1 MNQVQKKISSY
12 NLSILVFLLLSS
24 SISLAQVIEDK
35 LSVIQIFDIDTKETL
50 QNATIVIYSN
60 PNEEAF
66 FFNTSEN
73 GSITIDVK
81 NEIVKI
87 SVYLMGYENYSTVNP
102 KDFGQGKL
110 KIYLKKSIDELD
122 TVVLNGK
129 KSIIITKD
137 TITYRTDFY
146 KTGQERKLKDIL
158 KKLPGLEVDRNG
170 NVTSNGKSVKR
181 LLVEGKAFFTGDEKL
196 GVNNIPAD
204 AVDEV
209 QLLDNYSEVAML
221 KQFEDTDELVM
232 NIKLK
237 EDKKRFVFGDVTAGA
252 GYKERYKIN
261 PALFYYSP
269 EYAANFI
276 GDLNNN
282 GVKSFTSKDYIDFNG
297 GILNISPTEYFKLN
311 SDQFAQFLSNRDFTN
326 SVDRFGAGSYRKSW
340 KKTDLSGYVIFNDAN
355 ISTASQTIN
364 EYQTDAPF
372 TENRKSNGEQDAR
385 FLIAK
390 VDLKNQASKTKDLRI
405 NSLIK
410 FNNATDFDRIVS
422 QSTVQNTF
430 LESDS
435 KIQSFSSSTNLLY
448 TSEINKKHTYS
459 IQANVDF
466 EDNTSNYLWNTDR
479 LILSGLIPLEQD
491 DQVEIIQDIKN
502 SNFNIG
508 STFKHYY
515 KISSNTQLQSSLT
528 GNYLPNSLE
537 TTSVQLR
544 DDTTSNSFGQSGF
557 DVDLN
562 YNVFRSIVGTELR
575 TEQGKFTFKP
585 GLFFQYF
592 NQEIEQTDQ
601 VNRSQWFFA
610 PKLRVQYDITNSER
624 LYFNFNRNI
633 SVPNSQQLV
642 DRFFL
647 SSFNAVTSGN
657 PQLDYRISERYSLRY
672 SKFNLY
678 KGLSLNAGISY
689 NNQIQGIKSTTVLQG
704 IDQIRNYINFG
715 LDEKS
720 LNANFSINKTLGNI
734 KYGLNSSH
742 GFSNYYQIL
751 NEAIN
756 ENKTQNTSIGLTVKT
771 LFDQLPTLS
780 LSYQKTFNDYDTSI
794 NTINTFQDRFAANLD
809 YEFLNDFVFEF
820 SYNLNLYQN
829 ESIGVD
835 NQFDDS
841 YFSLSYDP
849 ENTPWSYKLTGTNL
863 FDNQFKQEN
872 SFNDFLITDRQ
883 TFLQPRIIMLEL
895 SYKL

>member
-1 MNQVQKKISSY
+1 M
-12 NLSILVFLLLSS
+12 
-24 SISLAQVIEDK
+24 
-35 LSVIQIFDIDTKETL
+35 
-50 QNATIVIYSN
+50 
-60 PNEEAF
+60 
-66 FFNTSEN
+66 
-73 GSITIDVK
+73 
-81 NEIVKI
+81 
-87 SVYLMGYENYSTVNP
+87 
-102 KDFGQGKL
+102 
-110 KIYLKKSIDELD
+110 
-122 TVVLNGK
+122 
-129 KSIIITKD
+129 
-137 TITYRTDFY
+137 
-146 KTGQERKLKDIL
+146 
-158 KKLPGLEVDRNG
+158 
-170 NVTSNGKSVKR
+170 
-181 LLVEGKAFFTGDEKL
+181 
-196 GVNNIPAD
+196 
-204 AVDEV
+204 
-209 QLLDNYSEVAML
+209 
-221 KQFEDTDELVM
+221 
-232 NIKLK
+232 
-237 EDKKRFVFGDVTAGA
+237 
-252 GYKERYKIN
+252 
-261 PALFYYSP
+261 
-269 EYAANFI
+269 
-276 GDLNNN
+276 
-282 GVKSFTSKDYIDFNG
+282 
-297 GILNISPTEYFKLN
+297 
-311 SDQFAQFLSNRDFTN
+311 
-326 SVDRFGAGSYRKSW
+326 
-340 KKTDLSGYVIFNDAN
+340 
-355 ISTASQTIN
+355 
-364 EYQTDAPF
+364 
-372 TENRKSNGEQDAR
+372 
-385 FLIAK
+385 
-390 VDLKNQASKTKDLRI
+390 
-405 NSLIK
+405 
-410 FNNATDFDRIVS
+410 
-422 QSTVQNTF
+422 
-430 LESDS
+430 
-435 KIQSFSSSTNLLY
+435 
-448 TSEINKKHTYS
+448 
-459 IQANVDF
+459 
-466 EDNTSNYLWNTDR
+466 
-479 LILSGLIPLEQD
+479 
-491 DQVEIIQDIKN
+491 
-502 SNFNIG
+502 
-508 STFKHYY
+508 
-515 KISSNTQLQSSLT
+515 QSSLT

>member
-1 MNQVQKKISSY
+1 MKLRKLHLFLFLLSIQCFSQQFKFSGSVIDKASGEKIS
-12 NLSILVFLLLSS
+12 NALVVLTELTENQLVSFVFTNNQGLFVKELENKKYMVEIKHLGHITVIDSVLVDRNIQRSFHLNRKTEVLDQIFLITESRFN
-24 SISLAQVIEDK
+24 VKKD
-35 LSVIQIFDIDTKETL
+35 SVIYNVD
-50 QNATIVIYSN
+50 Y
-60 PNEEAF
+60 
-66 FFNTSEN
+66 
-73 GSITIDVK
+73 
-81 NEIVKI
+81 
-87 SVYLMGYENYSTVNP
+87 
-102 KDFGQGKL
+102 
-110 KIYLKKSIDELD
+110 
-122 TVVLNGK
+122 
-129 KSIIITKD
+129 
-137 TITYRTDFY
+137 YR
-146 KTGQERKLKDIL
+146 TGQEKKLKDIL

-311 SDQFAQFLSNRDFTN
+311 SDQFAQFLNNRDFTN

-340 KKTDLSGYVIFNDAN
+340 KKSDLSGYVIFNDAN

-364 EYQTDAPF
+364 EYQTDTPF
-372 TENRKSNGEQDAR
+372 KENRQSNGEQDGR

-390 VDLKNQASKTKDLRI
+390 VDLKNQPSKTKDLRI

-410 FNNATDFDRIVS
+410 FNNATDFDRLVS

-435 KIQSFSSSTNLLY
+435 EIQSFSSSTNLLY

-459 IQANVDF
+459 IQANVDVQ
-466 EDNTSNYLWNTDR
+466 DNTSNYLWNTDR

-491 DQVEIIQDIKN
+491 DQVEIVQDLKN

-508 STFKHYY
+508 STLKHYY

-528 GNYLPNSLE
+528 GNYLPNTLE
-537 TTSVQLR
+537 TTSFQLR
-544 DDTTSNSFGQSGF
+544 DDTSTNSFNPSGF

-562 YNVFRSIVGTELR
+562 YNVFRSILGTELR

-585 GLFFQYF
+585 SLLFQYF
-592 NQEIEQTDQ
+592 NQQIDQTDQ

-642 DRFFL
+642 DRLFL

-678 KGLSLNAGISY
+678 KGLSLNAGLSY

-704 IDQIRNYINFG
+704 IDQIRNYIDFG

-734 KYGLNSSH
+734 KYGFNSSH
-742 GFSNYYQIL
+742 RFSNYYQIL
-751 NEAIN
+751 NEEIN
-756 ENKTQNTSIGLTVKT
+756 ENKTQNTSIGLTIKT

-780 LSYQKTFNDYDTSI
+780 LSYQKTFNNYDTSI

-820 SYNLNLYQN
+820 SYNLNLYKN

-841 YFSLSYDP
+841 FFSLSYDP
-849 ENTPWSYKLTGTNL
+849 ENTPWTYKLTGTNL
-863 FDNQFKQEN
+863 FDNRFRQVN

-883 TFLQPRIIMLEL
+883 TFLQPRIVMFEL

>member
-1 MNQVQKKISSY
+1 
-12 NLSILVFLLLSS
+12 
-24 SISLAQVIEDK
+24 
-35 LSVIQIFDIDTKETL
+35 
-50 QNATIVIYSN
+50 
-60 PNEEAF
+60 
-66 FFNTSEN
+66 
-73 GSITIDVK
+73 
-81 NEIVKI
+81 
-87 SVYLMGYENYSTVNP
+87 
-102 KDFGQGKL
+102 
-110 KIYLKKSIDELD
+110 
-122 TVVLNGK
+122 
-129 KSIIITKD
+129 
-137 TITYRTDFY
+137 
-146 KTGQERKLKDIL
+146 
-158 KKLPGLEVDRNG
+158 
-170 NVTSNGKSVKR
+170 
-181 LLVEGKAFFTGDEKL
+181 
-196 GVNNIPAD
+196 
-204 AVDEV
+204 
-209 QLLDNYSEVAML
+209 
-221 KQFEDTDELVM
+221 M

-282 GVKSFTSKDYIDFNG
+282 GVKSFTTKDYIDFNG

-311 SDQFAQFLSNRDFTN
+311 SDQFAQFLNNRDFTN
-326 SVDRFGAGSYRKSW
+326 SVDRFGAGGYRKSW
-340 KKTDLSGYVIFNDAN
+340 TKTDLSGYVIFNDAN

-372 TENRKSNGEQDAR
+372 TENRQSNGEQDGR

-405 NSLIK
+405 NSLVK
-410 FNNATDFDRIVS
+410 FNNATDFDRLVS
-422 QSTVQNTF
+422 QSAVQNTF

-435 KIQSFSSSTNLLY
+435 QIQSFSSSTNLLY

-459 IQANVDF
+459 IQANVDI

-491 DQVEIIQDIKN
+491 DQVEIVQDVKN

-508 STFKHYY
+508 STLKHYY
-515 KISSNTQLQSSLT
+515 KISSNTQLQSSFT
-528 GNYLPNSLE
+528 INYLPNTLK
-537 TTSVQLR
+537 TTSFQLR
-544 DDTTSNSFGQSGF
+544 DDATSNFFSDSGF

-562 YNVFRSIVGTELR
+562 YNVFRSIVGTEFK
-575 TEQGKFTFKP
+575 TEQGKFTFKS

-592 NQEIEQTDQ
+592 NQEIEQIDQ
-601 VNRSQWFFA
+601 VNRSQLFFA
-610 PKLRVQYDITNSER
+610 PRLRVQYDITNSER
-624 LYFNFNRNI
+624 LYFNFNRII

-678 KGLSLNAGISY
+678 KGLSLSAGLSY
-689 NNQIQGIKSTTVLQG
+689 NNQIQGIKSTAVLQG

-720 LNANFSINKTLGNI
+720 LNADFSINKTIGNI
-734 KYGLNSSH
+734 KYGFNSSH
-742 GFSNYYQIL
+742 GFSNYYQVL
-751 NEAIN
+751 NEEIN
-756 ENKTQNTSIGLTVKT
+756 ENKIQNTSLGLTVKT

-780 LSYQKTFNDYDTSI
+780 ITYQKTFNTYETTI
-794 NTINTFQDRFAANLD
+794 NNINTFQDRIVANLD

-820 SYNLNLYQN
+820 SYNLTLYQN

-849 ENTPWSYKLTGTNL
+849 ENTPWTYRLTGTNL
-863 FDNQFKQEN
+863 FDNRFRQEN

-883 TFLQPRIIMLEL
+883 TFLQPRIIMLQL